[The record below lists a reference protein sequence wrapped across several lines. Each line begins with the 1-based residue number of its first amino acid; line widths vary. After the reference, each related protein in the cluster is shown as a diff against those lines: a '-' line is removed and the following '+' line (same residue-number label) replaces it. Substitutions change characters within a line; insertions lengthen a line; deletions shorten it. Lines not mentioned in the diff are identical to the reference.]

1 MELKKLIKCLDRY
14 QAFTDLNNFDVA
26 GVSCDSRR
34 ISDNFVFVAIK
45 GAHDDGHIFIDQA
58 SKKGAKAVVLKVS
71 EFKNIRLSEKI
82 SIIAVSDTK
91 SALSKLSAEFYGNP
105 SDKLKVIGIT
115 GTNGKTTITYLIEAL
130 LKESRRSPGVIGTVN
145 YRFNDYINSSGNT
158 TPGPDQLQL
167 MLKEMLDAGVDYVA
181 MEVSSHALDQG
192 RTDAIRFH
200 SAIFTN
206 LTQDHL
212 DYHKNLEDYF
222 QAKTKLFRALS
233 KQSSAIINIDDP
245 WGKRL
250 LELTKAH
257 VITYGIENKAEV
269 FAKEIKFDFPY
280 TEFILKTS
288 ELETKLKTL
297 LIGRHNVYNILA
309 AIALGI
315 SEGIK
320 IPDIKS
326 AIERLDFVP
335 GRLQRI
341 ETGQDFFCFVDYAH
355 TEDALKNVINTL
367 REITRKKIIVVFG
380 CGGERDKTKRPKM
393 GRIVTELADF
403 AIITNDNPRS
413 EEAQEIANN
422 IKQGIK
428 KDNYCI
434 ILDRKDAIKKSLSLA
449 AGGDIV
455 LVAGKGHED
464 YQILKNERIHFDD
477 REVIRECLK

>member
-1 MELKKLIKCLDRY
+1 MELKELIKCLGSY
-14 QAFTDLNNFDVA
+14 QALTDLNNFNLA

-34 ISDNFVFVAIK
+34 IADNFVFVAIK
-45 GAHDDGHIFIDQA
+45 GSHDNGHKFIDQA
-58 SKKGAKAVVLKVS
+58 LKKGAKALIIQEPELKDM
-71 EFKNIRLSEKI
+71 RLPEKI
-82 SIIAVSDTK
+82 SVIAVSDTK

-105 SDKLKVIGIT
+105 SDKLKVIGVT

-130 LKESRRSPGVIGTVN
+130 LKESCRNPGVIGTIN
-145 YRFNDYINSSGNT
+145 YRFNNYINFSGNT

-167 MLKEMLDAGVDYVA
+167 MLKEMLGRGVDYVA

-192 RTDAIRFH
+192 RTDAIRFC

-222 QAKTKLFRALS
+222 QAKTKLFKALG

-245 WGKRL
+245 WGRRL
-250 LELTKAH
+250 LDLTKAS
-257 VITYGIENKAEV
+257 VITYGIENEAKV
-269 FAKEIKFDFPY
+269 SAKEIKFDFTH

-288 ELETKLKTL
+288 ELKTKFKTL

-315 SEGIK
+315 SQGIK

-326 AIERLDFVP
+326 AIERLNFVP

-341 ETGQDFFCFVDYAH
+341 ETGRDFFCFVDYAH

-393 GRIVTELADF
+393 GRVVTELADF

-413 EEAQEIANN
+413 EEAQDIVNN

-449 AGGDIV
+449 AKGDIV

-464 YQILKNERIHFDD
+464 YQILKNKKIHFDD
-477 REVIRECLK
+477 TEVIKECLK